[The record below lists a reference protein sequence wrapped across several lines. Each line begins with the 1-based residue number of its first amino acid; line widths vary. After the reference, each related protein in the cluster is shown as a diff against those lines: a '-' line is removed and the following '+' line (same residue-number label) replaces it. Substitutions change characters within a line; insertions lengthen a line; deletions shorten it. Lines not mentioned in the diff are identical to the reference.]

1 MASEPQ
7 MPAAKTA
14 PKATKRSFKRAAA
27 LLAGTALIGLSLSG
41 CMTTPSVNSDGLY
54 KQPIGRSPVTANAT
68 AYSDALVC
76 LGEYARARHL
86 ASPRL
91 AVGRISDYTGKVSL
105 EGGREITQGASLMA
119 MTALAKAGA
128 RQVERFDTSV
138 GELELKYA
146 NNKLITDDQVANPT
160 RPADYRKIMAGQVAG
175 SDFFIVGGIT
185 ELNYNIRSSG
195 SDAYAGDTKD
205 TGVKG
210 LWYGRTM
217 VMNVALDLR
226 LVDTRTLEV
235 VDVISYQKQ
244 IVGKE
249 VKAGVFDILNGN
261 IFDISGGQGALEPM
275 QLAVRAMVERAT
287 LEFMANL
294 YGASGPEVCLDPRND
309 FLNSDT
315 LGVTGGLT
323 PAYDNLE
330 TNNAGTR
337 AEPTRW
343 QNVAAAPQRR
353 PVGPAPAPGKSAP
366 PPPACETKCVPYDP
380 SAGASGHARGQS
392 RY

>member
-1 MASEPQ
+1 
-7 MPAAKTA
+7 
-14 PKATKRSFKRAAA
+14 
-27 LLAGTALIGLSLSG
+27 
-41 CMTTPSVNSDGLY
+41 
-54 KQPIGRSPVTANAT
+54 
-68 AYSDALVC
+68 
-76 LGEYARARHL
+76 
-86 ASPRL
+86 
-91 AVGRISDYTGKVSL
+91 
-105 EGGREITQGASLMA
+105 MA

-146 NNKLITDDQVANPT
+146 NNKLITDAPVANPNE
-160 RPADYRKIMAGQVAG
+160 PADYRKIMAGQVAG

-195 SDAYAGDTKD
+195 VDAYAGEVKD

-210 LWYGRTM
+210 LFTGRTY

-249 VKAGVFDILNGN
+249 IKAGVFDILNGN

-275 QLAVRAMVERAT
+275 QLAVRSMIERAT

-294 YGASGPEVCLDPRND
+294 YGVSGPEVCLDPAND
-309 FLNSDT
+309 FLNNPT
-315 LGVTGGLT
+315 LGTTGGLT
-323 PAYDNLE
+323 PAYNNLE
-330 TNNAGTR
+330 TNNAVTR
-337 AEPTRW
+337 ADPSRW
-343 QNVAAAPQRR
+343 QDVGVSTGRTRRDGAVAD
-353 PVGPAPAPGKSAP
+353 GG
-366 PPPACETKCVPYDP
+366 
-380 SAGASGHARGQS
+380 S

>member
-1 MASEPQ
+1 MASEIDS
-7 MPAAKTA
+7 KTA
-14 PKATKRSFKRAAA
+14 TAASASGRHSRKALVGLIGAAA
-27 LLAGTALIGLSLSG
+27 LSLGLSG
-41 CMTTPSVNSDGLY
+41 CMTPGVQADGNY
-54 KQPIGRSPVTANAT
+54 KTPIGAAPVTANPT

-76 LGEYARARHL
+76 LGAYARDHHL

-146 NNKLITDDQVANPT
+146 NNKLITDDAVANPT
-160 RPADYRKIMAGQVAG
+160 HPADYRRIMAGQVAG

-185 ELNYNIRSSG
+185 ELNCNIQSSG
-195 SDAYAGDTKD
+195 LDAYASDTKN
-205 TGVKG
+205 TGLG
-210 LWYGRTM
+210 LFSGRTY

-244 IVGKE
+244 IVGRE
-249 VKAGVFDILNGN
+249 VKAGVYSIMNGNLFDI
-261 IFDISGGQGALEPM
+261 DGGKGALEPM
-275 QLAVRAMVERAT
+275 QLAVRAMIERAT

-294 YGASGPEVCLDPRND
+294 YGVSGPGVCLDPRND
-309 FLNSDT
+309 FLENPT
-315 LGVTGGLT
+315 LGPTGGLT
-323 PAYDNLE
+323 PAYNNLE
-330 TNNAGTR
+330 TNNAQTR
-337 AEPTRW
+337 ADPNRW
-343 QNVAAAPQRR
+343 TDVASDRR
-353 PVGPAPAPGKSAP
+353 DAP
-366 PPPACETKCVPYDP
+366 PPPADDRRNGPDRRDAAVND
-380 SAGASGHARGQS
+380 S

>member
-1 MASEPQ
+1 MASETH
-7 MPAAKTA
+7 MHNAKTA
-14 PKATKRSFKRAAA
+14 KKPAFRKLALGVISLAAMSIA
-27 LLAGTALIGLSLSG
+27 LTG
-41 CMTTPSVNSDGLY
+41 CMTTPSVNDNGLY
-54 KQPIGRSPVTANAT
+54 KNPIGTAPVTANAT

-76 LGEYARARHL
+76 LGGYARSHRL
-86 ASPRL
+86 ASPRI

-119 MTALAKAGA
+119 MTALAKSGA

-146 NNKLITDDQVANPT
+146 NNKLITDAPVANPNQ
-160 RPADYRKIMAGQVAG
+160 PADYRKIMAGQVAG

-195 SDAYAGDTKD
+195 VDAYAGEVKD
-205 TGVKG
+205 AGVKG
-210 LWYGRTM
+210 LVSGRTY
-217 VMNVALDLR
+217 VMNVAIDLR

-244 IVGKE
+244 IVGRE
-249 VKAGVFDILNGN
+249 IKAGVFDILNGN

-275 QLAVRAMVERAT
+275 QLAVRSMIERAT

-294 YGASGPEVCLDPRND
+294 YGVSGPEVCLDPQND
-309 FLNSDT
+309 FLNNDT
-315 LGVTGGLT
+315 IGATGGMT
-323 PAYDNLE
+323 PAYNNLE
-330 TNNAGTR
+330 TNNAVTR
-337 AEPTRW
+337 ADPTRW
-343 QNVAAAPQRR
+343 QD
-353 PVGPAPAPGKSAP
+353 VGN
-366 PPPACETKCVPYDP
+366 T
-380 SAGASGHARGQS
+380 SGHRSHGDDSASSGGS